1 MRSAWARRLAAFAL
15 VLLIGGLLFKAAL
28 KPELSDSALP
38 PELALPDPLPEP
50 GVQNSPAPLAGD
62 ILDEPP
68 PQEEIPQTPKDI
80 RINKARAREERS
92 ALIQQ
97 LAAMRQSIE
106 DSESPSVPIEGRTA
120 ALLSK
125 NAPSPLGSPVAE
137 GEWSGPYGGSNEEGS
152 RTISDPDSWRAL
164 WAGLSTQPP
173 PAVDFKRDQVV
184 AVFLGERPS
193 GGYRVSIKEVL
204 PTEAALVVRYAEMT
218 PPPGRTPAAGA
229 TSPYALRITPR
240 SDLPVRFEKV
250 P

>member
-1 MRSAWARRLAAFAL
+1 MRSAWERRLAAVAI
-15 VLLIGGLLFKAAL
+15 VLLIGGFLFKAAL

-38 PELALPDPLPEP
+38 PELALPDPVPEL

-68 PQEEIPQTPKDI
+68 PLEEIPQTPRDA
-80 RINKARAREERS
+80 RINKARGREERS

-137 GEWSGPYGGSNEEGS
+137 GEWSGPYGGSNEKGF
-152 RTISDPDSWRAL
+152 RTISDLETWRAL
-164 WAGLSTQPP
+164 WAGLSTAPA

-184 AVFLGERPS
+184 AIFLGERPS
-193 GGYRVSIKEVL
+193 GGYRVSIQQILTTEV
-204 PTEAALVVRYAEMT
+204 ALIVRYGETT
-218 PPPGRTPAAGA
+218 PPPGRTPAPGA
-229 TSPYALRITPR
+229 TSPYVLRTTPR
-240 SDLPVRFEKV
+240 SELPVRFEKA